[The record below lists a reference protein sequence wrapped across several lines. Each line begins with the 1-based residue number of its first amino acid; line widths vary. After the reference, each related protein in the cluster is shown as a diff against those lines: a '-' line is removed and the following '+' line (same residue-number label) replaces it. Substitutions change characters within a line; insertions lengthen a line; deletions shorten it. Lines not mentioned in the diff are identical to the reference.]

1 MKLTCKITILIFF
14 SFYLVSC
21 SDSSSK
27 ELKKKEESNNNL
39 TEYDNL
45 ISAINSRSDYIEGN
59 SLCYDNNEYKKQVKC
74 YFDSKDKSFSK
85 IIFYKVEMQT
95 GNVDH
100 ISFFFYKGHVFA
112 SKRYQEYGDT
122 SDITR
127 ISTISYYEKN
137 EVIFSKEKSSK
148 NEALDKIKYKP
159 CSKKEHEIEEAK
171 EILDQKGDY
180 QTKFI
185 QFHKIEG
192 MGVYMEVGENT
203 KGGYSAVL
211 KIPENILPDLMNI
224 NEKEI
229 EGKKVL
235 VEFDSKMIQKDW
247 YQNLISCQFI
257 E

>member
-1 MKLTCKITILIFF
+1 MKLIFKTAALVFF

-21 SDSSSK
+21 SESTSK
-27 ELKKKEESNNNL
+27 ELKKNKENDNL
-39 TEYDNL
+39 TEFNNL

-74 YFDSKDKSFSK
+74 YFDSRDKSFAK
-85 IIFYKVEMQT
+85 IIFYKVEMNT
-95 GNVDH
+95 GNIDH
-100 ISFFFYKGHVFA
+100 VSFFFYKGHVFS
-112 SKRYQEYGDT
+112 SKRYQEYGD
-122 SDITR
+122 SSNITR

-137 EVIFSKEKSSK
+137 KVIFSKEKSSK
-148 NEALDKIKYKP
+148 NTTLDEIEYKP
-159 CSKKEHEIEEAK
+159 CSKKEHNIEEARQ
-171 EILDQKGDY
+171 ILDQKGHY

-185 QFHKIEG
+185 QFHKIDG
-192 MGVYMEVGENT
+192 MGLYMEVGENI

-211 KIPENILPDLMNI
+211 KIPENLNSDLMNI

-235 VEFDSKMIQKDW
+235 VEFDSKMIEKDW